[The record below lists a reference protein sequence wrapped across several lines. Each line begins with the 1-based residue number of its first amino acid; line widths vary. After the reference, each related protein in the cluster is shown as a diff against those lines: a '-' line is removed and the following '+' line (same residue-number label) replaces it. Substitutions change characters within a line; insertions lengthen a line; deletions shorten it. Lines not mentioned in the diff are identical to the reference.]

1 MNFYFFWTFK
11 FNPKMSVD
19 TICSPVLLKGVENFE
34 SRIWNQ
40 FAIGGYSKSVFI
52 IIIITIQL
60 RNVANIILGPLS
72 INISL
77 RSCILL
83 ILWIKQVRNEIVV
96 HINFSIFIQFSLQ
109 NFGKLFLCYNIFR

>member
-11 FNPKMSVD
+11 FNPKISVY

-34 SRIWNQ
+34 SRIWDQ
-40 FAIGGYSKSVFI
+40 FAIGGYNKSVFI
-52 IIIITIQL
+52 VIITIQL
-60 RNVANIILGPLS
+60 RNVANIILCPLS

-83 ILWIKQVRNEIVV
+83 ILWIKQVRNEIVI
-96 HINFSIFIQFSLQ
+96 HIKFYIFIRFILQ
-109 NFGKLFLCYNIFR
+109 IFGKLFFCYNVFI